1 MDRKRA
7 RENTRQIWIL
17 VLSFALFLA
26 SAWVVFDE
34 LFAPLDNEGERVT
47 VPDYTGVNA
56 DSVMPPSWLEI
67 RNEYRYNTDVPA
79 GTVIAQSPTG
89 GSQRKITKSRPI
101 CKLTL
106 TVSLGAETVRLPDVV
121 GEDVRRAESILHE
134 IGLAVRTEVRTGAY
148 PEGTVYAMHP
158 RADTELPKG
167 SMITLSVS
175 AGVPA
180 ATVTV
185 PDVVGMQRGEAL
197 TALWLAQLS
206 VDEVIEEA
214 SDAEEGVVIRQNYQS
229 GTVVMAGTRITLTV
243 SRRKE

>member
-1 MDRKRA
+1 MDRKRERGEA
-7 RENTRQIWIL
+7 RRIWIL

-34 LFAPLDNEGERVT
+34 LFAPLSDEGESVT

-56 DSVMPPSWLEI
+56 DAVTPPAWLEI
-67 RNEYRYNTDVPA
+67 VNEYRYNTNVPA
-79 GTVIAQSPTG
+79 GTVITQSPTG
-89 GSQRKITKSRPI
+89 GSQRKITEARPT

-121 GEDVRRAESILHE
+121 GEDVRRAESTLRAL
-134 IGLAVRTEVRTGAY
+134 GLAVRTEVRTGAY
-148 PEGTVYAMHP
+148 PEGTVYAMQP

-180 ATVTV
+180 VTVTV
-185 PDVVGMQRGEAL
+185 PDVVGMQRGAAF

-229 GTVVMAGTRITLTV
+229 GTVVMAGTRVTLTV

>member
-1 MDRKRA
+1 MNIFCHK
-7 RENTRQIWIL
+7 
-17 VLSFALFLA
+17 LSHLINGHIQAA
-26 SAWVVFDE
+26 V
-34 LFAPLDNEGERVT
+34 
-47 VPDYTGVNA
+47 
-56 DSVMPPSWLEI
+56 
-67 RNEYRYNTDVPA
+67 A
-79 GTVIAQSPTG
+79 G
-89 GSQRKITKSRPI
+89 KIIKVAFSLKQPFI
-101 CKLTL
+101 KELTL